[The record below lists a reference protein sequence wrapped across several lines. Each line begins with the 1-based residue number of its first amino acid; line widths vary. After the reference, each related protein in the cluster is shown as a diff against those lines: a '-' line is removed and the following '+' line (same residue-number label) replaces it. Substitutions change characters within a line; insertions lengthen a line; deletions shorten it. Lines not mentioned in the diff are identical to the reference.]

1 MTSPSFA
8 SGAYAATGLLT
19 KVAKPAAAAAAMPA
33 LAGSMGGAAGAGSG
47 ISFGDTLKGA
57 LSSVQEAGRASES
70 QAGAAIRGKGD
81 LVDVVTAVAESE
93 AAIETLVA
101 VRDRVIA
108 AYEDIM
114 RMPI

>member
-1 MTSPSFA
+1 MTTASFA

-19 KVAKPAAAAAAMPA
+19 KAAKPAQAALAMPA
-33 LAGSMGGAAGAGSG
+33 VPGSAAGAGG
-47 ISFGDTLKGA
+47 PASFGDTLKGA
-57 LSSVQEAGRASES
+57 LSGIEQSGRAAE
-70 QAGAAIRGKGD
+70 GKAAAAVRGKGD